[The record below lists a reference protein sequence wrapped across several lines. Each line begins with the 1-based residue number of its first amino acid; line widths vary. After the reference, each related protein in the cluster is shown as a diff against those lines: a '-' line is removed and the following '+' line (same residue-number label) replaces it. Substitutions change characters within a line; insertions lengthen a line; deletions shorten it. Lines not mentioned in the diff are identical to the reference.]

1 MGAGVDAV
9 KQKLVS
15 GFGPSEFREM
25 FDTNTAST
33 VLAFESDGLQF
44 SVRISREFDD
54 DFHSGT
60 TTSLWDLVTVL
71 KASPSRNAVVQTDG
85 ISVG

>member
-25 FDTNTAST
+25 YDTNTAST
-33 VLAFESDGLQF
+33 VLAFAFDGLQY

-54 DFHSGT
+54 DFHSGS

-71 KASPSRNAVVQTDG
+71 KASPSRNVVVKTDG
-85 ISVG
+85 ISAG

>member
-15 GFGPSEFREM
+15 GFGPCEFREIYE
-25 FDTNTAST
+25 TNTAST
-33 VLAFESDGLQF
+33 VLAFASDDLQY

-60 TTSLWDLVTVL
+60 TTSLWDLLTVL
-71 KASPSRNAVVQTDG
+71 KASPNRNVVVKTDG
-85 ISVG
+85 ISKG